1 MILPLLE
8 VMRWGW
14 IPIDYYPFVSYMY
27 EEGIAALTV
36 RSSNI
41 RLSNTYHEEVAA
53 YRVPLAHP
61 PGGLGLLKLENA
73 TCFQDVASHADLLTV
88 LE

>member
-14 IPIDYYPFVSYMY
+14 IPVDYYPFVSCMY

-36 RSSNI
+36 KSSHI
-41 RLSNTYHEEVAA
+41 QLSNTYHEKVAA
-53 YRVPLAHP
+53 YRVPPVHP
-61 PGGLGLLKLENA
+61 PGGLGFLKLESA

>member
-1 MILPLLE
+1 MMLPLLE

-14 IPIDYYPFVSYMY
+14 IPIDYYPFVLCMY
-27 EEGIAALTV
+27 AEGIAALKV

-41 RLSNTYHEEVAA
+41 RLSNTYHEMVAA
-53 YRVPLAHP
+53 YRVPPAHP
-61 PGGLGLLKLENA
+61 PGGLGLLKLESA